1 MQNLNTF
8 ITIGKWLRKY
18 AVLVILLVALGWEV
32 GSTLLDGMPPVPQLP
47 PAGYVLEQGAVT
59 LQWNRGNIEEP
70 ITLQIATTKDF
81 AEPLFDKEVTGIT
94 QRYGENLER
103 GQVYYWRLV
112 QNDIPSPVSR
122 FVVSEQH
129 VNL

>member
-1 MQNLNTF
+1 MNTF
-8 ITIGKWLRKY
+8 ISVGKWLRKY
-18 AVLVILLVALGWEV
+18 AVLLILLITLSWEV
-32 GSTLLDGMPPVPQLP
+32 GSTLLYGMPPVPQLP

-70 ITLQIATTKDF
+70 ITLQISTTEDF
-81 AEPLFDKEVTGIT
+81 NEPVFDKVVSGIT
-94 QRYGENLER
+94 QRYADNLER
-103 GQVYYWRLV
+103 GQVYYWRLI
-112 QNDIPSPVSR
+112 QNDIPGPVSN